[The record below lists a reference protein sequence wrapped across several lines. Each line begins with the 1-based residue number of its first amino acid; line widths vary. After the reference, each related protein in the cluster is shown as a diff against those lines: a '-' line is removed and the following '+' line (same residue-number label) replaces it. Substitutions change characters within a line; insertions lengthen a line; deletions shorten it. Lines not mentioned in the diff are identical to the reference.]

1 MAAPSRRKHQMPSK
15 RSGSLHRRLWEPL
28 MSELMWSSTS
38 TSGAVVSGAFQ
49 GEFASGSPGRG
60 MMRKMP
66 RRSSTLWSQ
75 LLRSLQRV
83 SKVWVLRLLRM
94 RIKPSHG
101 LNLLAL
107 SAYHES
113 KFENVTLAY
122 CYLPLMT
129 YVIEDSRLCSFLSS
143 AWNFDYFA
151 KSWYLRGVQSTYTWG
166 VITLSHFSLC
176 ISETC
181 CMYDKWVLVI
191 VRKYALAHYREIRW
205 LWARVSA
212 YMLWCDLIS
221 YAWLLHVWLIIWL
234 RDCGSRPLSYSSK
247 KSNSEKSNNSK
258 FNHWKKSLTFTS
270 PKNFSMKTY
279 IA

>member
-113 KFENVTLAY
+113 KFENVALAY
-122 CYLPLMT
+122 WYSLLMT
-129 YVIEDSRLCSFLSS
+129 CVIEGFETWLISFKFLKFWLLCQI
-143 AWNFDYFA
+143 
-151 KSWYLRGVQSTYTWG
+151 VVSTWRAINLYMG
-166 VITLSHFSLC
+166 CDNLVPFFSLHQ
-176 ISETC
+176 
-181 CMYDKWVLVI
+181 WNVL
-191 VRKYALAHYREIRW
+191 Y
-205 LWARVSA
+205 
-212 YMLWCDLIS
+212 
-221 YAWLLHVWLIIWL
+221 VWQM
-234 RDCGSRPLSYSSK
+234 SSSYSSQVCTC
-247 KSNSEKSNNSK
+247 
-258 FNHWKKSLTFTS
+258 SLSRNTVVVGTCFSLHVVEWLDFLRLTATCLVDYLTQGLRFS
-270 PKNFSMKTY
+270 PFELLVQKEQLWEVK
-279 IA
+279 

>member
-49 GEFASGSPGRG
+49 GEFASESPGRG

-166 VITLSHFSLC
+166 VITLSHFSLHQWNVLYVWQMSSSC
-176 ISETC
+176 FGNIQWMRFYWLCSVLSDNTTGSIQITSC
-181 CMYDKWVLVI
+181 GYIYSTWFSFFWQSKCMSVSRAMTKMASSLRCLLAVWIIRVL
-191 VRKYALAHYREIRW
+191 YWTLAS
-205 LWARVSA
+205 AR
-212 YMLWCDLIS
+212 
-221 YAWLLHVWLIIWL
+221 
-234 RDCGSRPLSYSSK
+234 RF
-247 KSNSEKSNNSK
+247 E
-258 FNHWKKSLTFTS
+258 
-270 PKNFSMKTY
+270 
-279 IA
+279 

>member
-1 MAAPSRRKHQMPSK
+1 MAAPSRRKHQMPSR

-49 GEFASGSPGRG
+49 GEFASESPGRG

-181 CMYDKWVLVI
+181 CMYDKWVLV
-191 VRKYALAHYREIRW
+191 ALETSNGC
-205 LWARVSA
+205 VS
-212 YMLWCDLIS
+212 I
-221 YAWLLHVWLIIWL
+221 
-234 RDCGSRPLSYSSK
+234 DCVQFCQITPLASSINFLQYL
-247 KSNSEKSNNSK
+247 SHRMFGHMHGALNAIEKNN
-258 FNHWKKSLTFTS
+258 
-270 PKNFSMKTY
+270 
-279 IA
+279 

>member
-49 GEFASGSPGRG
+49 GEFASESPGRG

-166 VITLSHFSLC
+166 VITLSHFSLHQ
-176 ISETC
+176 
-181 CMYDKWVLVI
+181 WNVL
-191 VRKYALAHYREIRW
+191 Y
-205 LWARVSA
+205 
-212 YMLWCDLIS
+212 
-221 YAWLLHVWLIIWL
+221 VWQM
-234 RDCGSRPLSYSSK
+234 SSSYSSQVCTC
-247 KSNSEKSNNSK
+247 
-258 FNHWKKSLTFTS
+258 SLSRNTVVVGTCFSLHVVVWLDFLRLTATCLVDYLTQGLRFS
-270 PKNFSMKTY
+270 PFELLVQKEQLWEVK
-279 IA
+279 